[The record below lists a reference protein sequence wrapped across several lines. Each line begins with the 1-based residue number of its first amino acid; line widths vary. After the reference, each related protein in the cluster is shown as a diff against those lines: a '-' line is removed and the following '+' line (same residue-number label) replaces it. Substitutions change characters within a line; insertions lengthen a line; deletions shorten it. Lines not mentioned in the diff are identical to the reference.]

1 MSFIDIH
8 GHYAWN
14 IDDGMPS
21 YDDARKALELARENR
36 ISAIVATPHVTPGV
50 HTKDDIHDFIQRIDD
65 LRMLATEY
73 NIDILDGCELFLNH
87 DYQKA
92 LDQNLFIPIE
102 NTQYVLVEFDVRK
115 EIGNEQEVEE
125 RLYDVQF
132 KGYTPIIAH
141 VERYFKNGLDIERV
155 NSFIESGCIIQ
166 VNATSFLGYHGKQAK
181 KIAFQLLDEGLI
193 HVIATD
199 THRATGSRKPCLNK
213 VFYLLEKKYNYHAIH
228 TLMSENPLHILKNE
242 WLEPVYARESFFKKL
257 AKKLK
262 SK

>member
-14 IDDGMPS
+14 IDDGIPS
-21 YDDARKALELARENR
+21 YEDARKALELARENR

-65 LRMLATEY
+65 LRILATEY

-125 RLYDVQF
+125 GKTTITVYQNEGKLNKIEIQINDQV
-132 KGYTPIIAH
+132 K
-141 VERYFKNGLDIERV
+141 VEFSKD
-155 NSFIESGCIIQ
+155 SGDDNLEYNVKITTNINNE
-166 VNATSFLGYHGKQAK
+166 NAEVDL
-181 KIAFQLLDEGLI
+181 KITYEGLQ
-193 HVIATD
+193 A
-199 THRATGSRKPCLNK
+199 
-213 VFYLLEKKYNYHAIH
+213 LEDVKQ
-228 TLMSENPLHILKNE
+228 
-242 WLEPVYARESFFKKL
+242 
-257 AKKLK
+257 
-262 SK
+262 

>member
-1 MSFIDIH
+1 MIQAKAD
-8 GHYAWN
+8 YN
-14 IDDGMPS
+14 VLV
-21 YDDARKALELARENR
+21 DARKALELARENR
-36 ISAIVATPHVTPGV
+36 ISAIRCYTTCNSGV
-50 HTKDDIHDFIQRIDD
+50 HTKDDIHVFLLQRIDD

-115 EIGNEQEVEE
+115 EIGNEQEIEE

-155 NSFIESGCIIQ
+155 NG
-166 VNATSFLGYHGKQAK
+166 
-181 KIAFQLLDEGLI
+181 
-193 HVIATD
+193 
-199 THRATGSRKPCLNK
+199 
-213 VFYLLEKKYNYHAIH
+213 FY
-228 TLMSENPLHILKNE
+228 
-242 WLEPVYARESFFKKL
+242 
-257 AKKLK
+257 
-262 SK
+262 

>member
-21 YDDARKALELARENR
+21 YEDARKALELARENR

-102 NTQYVLVEFDVRK
+102 NTQYVLV
-115 EIGNEQEVEE
+115 
-125 RLYDVQF
+125 
-132 KGYTPIIAH
+132 
-141 VERYFKNGLDIERV
+141 DIERV
-155 NSFIESGCIIQ
+155 NGFIESGCIIQ

-213 VFYLLEKKYNYHAIH
+213 IFYLLEKNIIIM
-228 TLMSENPLHILKNE
+228 LFIL
-242 WLEPVYARESFFKKL
+242 
-257 AKKLK
+257 
-262 SK
+262 

>member
-1 MSFIDIH
+1 MAFIDIH

-14 IDDGMPS
+14 IDDGIPS
-21 YDDARKALELARENR
+21 YEDARKALELARENR

-141 VERYFKNGLDIERV
+141 VERYFKDSLDIERIQD
-155 NSFIESGCIIQ
+155 FIDNGYLIQ
-166 VNATSFLGYHGKQAK
+166 ANATSFLGYHGKHAQKFAY
-181 KIAFQLLDEGLI
+181 QLLNQGLL

-199 THRATGSRKPCLNK
+199 THRCDGHRSPCLQE
-213 VFYLLEKKYNYHAIH
+213 VFDLLVKKYRYEDIH
-228 TLMSENPLHILKNE
+228 TLMYENPLHIINNE
-242 WLEPVYARESFFKKL
+242 EVDPIEGKTSFFKKIF
-257 AKKLK
+257 KRR
-262 SK
+262 

>member
-21 YDDARKALELARENR
+21 YEDARKALELARENR

-102 NTQYVLVEFDVRK
+102 PKRLLAELTAEPPASPVRSDRLAIEIARHQYTDE
-115 EIGNEQEVEE
+115 
-125 RLYDVQF
+125 Y
-132 KGYTPIIAH
+132 
-141 VERYFKNGLDIERV
+141 V
-155 NSFIESGCIIQ
+155 NL
-166 VNATSFLGYHGKQAK
+166 TK
-181 KIAFQLLDEGLI
+181 D
-193 HVIATD
+193 
-199 THRATGSRKPCLNK
+199 
-213 VFYLLEKKYNYHAIH
+213 FYLK
-228 TLMSENPLHILKNE
+228 M
-242 WLEPVYARESFFKKL
+242 
-257 AKKLK
+257 
-262 SK
+262 

>member
-1 MSFIDIH
+1 MSFIDVH

-14 IDDGMPS
+14 IDDGVETIEE
-21 YDDARKALELARENR
+21 AREVLKLANENR

-50 HTKDDIHDFIQRIDD
+50 HTKKDIDHFIQRIDD
-65 LRMLATEY
+65 LRILATEY
-73 NIDILDGCELFLNH
+73 NIDILDGCELLLNH

-102 NTQYVLVEFDVRK
+102 NTHYVLVEFDVRK
-115 EIGNEQEVEE
+115 DIGLEQEVEE
-125 RLYDVQF
+125 RLYDIQF

-141 VERYFKNGLDIERV
+141 VERYFKGDLDIERI
-155 NSFIESGCIIQ
+155 NNFIDSGFIIQ
-166 VNATSFLGYHGKQAK
+166 VNATSFLGYHGKHAK
-181 KIAFQLLDEGLI
+181 KIAYQLLDEGLI
-193 HVIATD
+193 HIIATD
-199 THRATGSRKPCLNK
+199 THHASGSRKPCLNK

-228 TLMSENPLHILKNE
+228 TLMYENPLHILKNE

-257 AKKLK
+257 TKKFK

>member
-21 YDDARKALELARENR
+21 YEDARKALELARENR

-87 DYQKA
+87 
-92 LDQNLFIPIE
+92 
-102 NTQYVLVEFDVRK
+102 
-115 EIGNEQEVEE
+115 EQEIEE

-155 NSFIESGCIIQ
+155 NGFIESGCIIQ
-166 VNATSFLGYHGKQAK
+166 VNATSFLGYHGKLAK

-213 VFYLLEKKYNYHAIH
+213 IFYLLEKKYNYHAIH

>member
-14 IDDGMPS
+14 IDDGIPS
-21 YDDARKALELARENR
+21 YEDARKALELARENR
-36 ISAIVATPHVTPGV
+36 ISAIVATPHVTPG
-50 HTKDDIHDFIQRIDD
+50 DD

-155 NSFIESGCIIQ
+155 NGFIESGCIIQ

-181 KIAFQLLDEGLI
+181 
-193 HVIATD
+193 
-199 THRATGSRKPCLNK
+199 N
-213 VFYLLEKKYNYHAIH
+213 
-228 TLMSENPLHILKNE
+228 
-242 WLEPVYARESFFKKL
+242 SF
-257 AKKLK
+257 
-262 SK
+262 STIR

>member
-21 YDDARKALELARENR
+21 YEDARKALELARENR

-73 NIDILDGCELFLNH
+73 NIDILDGCELLLNH

-141 VERYFKNGLDIERV
+141 VERYFKDSLDIERIQD
-155 NSFIESGCIIQ
+155 FIDNGYLIQ
-166 VNATSFLGYHGKQAK
+166 VNATSFLGYHGKHAQKFAY
-181 KIAFQLLDEGLI
+181 QLLNQGLL

-199 THRATGSRKPCLNK
+199 THRCDGHRSPCLQE
-213 VFYLLEKKYNYHAIH
+213 VFDLLVKKYSYEDIH
-228 TLMSENPLHILKNE
+228 TLMYENPLHIINNE
-242 WLEPVYARESFFKKL
+242 EVDPIEGKTSFFKKIF
-257 AKKLK
+257 KRR
-262 SK
+262 

>member
-1 MSFIDIH
+1 MNVILKN
-8 GHYAWN
+8 G
-14 IDDGMPS
+14 
-21 YDDARKALELARENR
+21 DAMQVAENATCLQAASAISEGLARNAVCAKVNGEEVDLSHVLKEGDALE
-36 ISAIVATPHVTPGV
+36 IVTLKDKASV

-65 LRMLATEY
+65 LRILATEY

-141 VERYFKNGLDIERV
+141 VE
-155 NSFIESGCIIQ
+155 
-166 VNATSFLGYHGKQAK
+166 
-181 KIAFQLLDEGLI
+181 
-193 HVIATD
+193 
-199 THRATGSRKPCLNK
+199 
-213 VFYLLEKKYNYHAIH
+213 
-228 TLMSENPLHILKNE
+228 
-242 WLEPVYARESFFKKL
+242 
-257 AKKLK
+257 
-262 SK
+262 

>member
-21 YDDARKALELARENR
+21 YEDARKALELARENR

-87 DYQKA
+87 DYQKD

-115 EIGNEQEVEE
+115 EIGNEQEIEE

-155 NSFIESGCIIQ
+155 NGFIESGCIIQ
-166 VNATSFLGYHGKQAK
+166 VNASSFLGYHGKQAK

-213 VFYLLEKKYNYHAIH
+213 IFYLLEKNIIIM
-228 TLMSENPLHILKNE
+228 LFIL
-242 WLEPVYARESFFKKL
+242 
-257 AKKLK
+257 
-262 SK
+262 